1 MEHCTIYIYTAALTS
16 LIAHRDHRSA
26 VLYVCTRYIIYTR
39 ACLRVCACVKYV
51 HIYIRGGYIKRV
63 SFITAASGTEKKWEN
78 KKNEKMLVG
87 GRKNAARGGTLYT
100 YICIYKKIYII
111 RFTNRNGCS
120 VICRAWRKCVESL
133 TRIRRRRR
141 HRRLLVIF
149 VHRWG
154 AYIYMCTTLC
164 VCVCV
169 ENGSQLFGTLF
180 SVYTRWWL

>member
-1 MEHCTIYIYTAALTS
+1 
-16 LIAHRDHRSA
+16 
-26 VLYVCTRYIIYTR
+26 VCIIYTR
-39 ACLRVCACVKYV
+39 ECVRVCACVKYV

-111 RFTNRNGCS
+111 RFTNRNGCC

-141 HRRLLVIF
+141 RHRRLLIIF
-149 VHRWG
+149 VHTDEG
-154 AYIYMCTTLC
+154 HIYVYIYICVYHV

-180 SVYTRWWL
+180 SVYTRWRL